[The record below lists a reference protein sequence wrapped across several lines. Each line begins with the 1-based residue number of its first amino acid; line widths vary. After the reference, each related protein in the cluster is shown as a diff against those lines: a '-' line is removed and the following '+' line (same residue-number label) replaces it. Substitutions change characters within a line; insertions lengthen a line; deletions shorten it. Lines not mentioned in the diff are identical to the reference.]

1 MCGSGMMRKTKLLF
15 VCTGN
20 RDRSPTAEDLFRNSK
35 EYEAKSAG
43 THAFAKQRVSQE
55 LIDWAD
61 KIFVMSEREDEHLT
75 FLETKFNLTSKAV
88 YDLDIPDRYKRGSQE
103 LINLLTSRLS
113 QYLRQ

>member
-1 MCGSGMMRKTKLLF
+1 MMRKTKLLF

-20 RDRSPTAEDLFRNSK
+20 RDRSPTAEDLFRTSK
-35 EYEAKSAG
+35 EYAAKSAG

-61 KIFVMSEREDEHLT
+61 KIFVMSELEDEHLT
-75 FLETKFNLTSKAV
+75 FLQTRFNLTSKEV

-103 LINLLTSRLS
+103 LVNLLASRLS
-113 QYLRQ
+113 RYLQQ